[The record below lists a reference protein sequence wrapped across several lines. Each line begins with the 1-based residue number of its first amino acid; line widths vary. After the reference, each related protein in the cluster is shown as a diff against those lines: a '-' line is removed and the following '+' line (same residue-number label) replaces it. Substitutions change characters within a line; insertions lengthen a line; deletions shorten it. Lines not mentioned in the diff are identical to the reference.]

1 MSSKKR
7 REDILKILLE
17 SAEPQKGTKLANDFG
32 VTRQVIVKD
41 IALLRA
47 EGKEIIA
54 TPDGYLIRKTNDGQ
68 IKKIIAVNHCENKM
82 YEELE
87 IVIKYGGIVEDV
99 IVEHPLYGEIK
110 GMLMIKT
117 LNDLMKFREKC
128 NSIKAK
134 PLSML
139 TGGVHNHTISASKE
153 EDMKE
158 ILKEL
163 KEKGFLIYEN

>member
-1 MSSKKR
+1 M
-7 REDILKILLE
+7 LE

-117 LNDLMKFREKC
+117 LNDLMKFTEKC